1 MDIAVLDAIQQH
13 LRTPLLDQIMLLAT
27 HLGDLALVW
36 LVAGAVL
43 VAQPRYR
50 RWGVAVL
57 LAVVATAILGMF
69 VLKPLFGRARPFV
82 AYEFAGLLIP
92 PPSGDS
98 FPSNHSMLSFAAAA
112 ALCCLPEK
120 GRGVLALK
128 VSAVAVACLIAFS
141 RLYLYVHYPLRYP
154 GGRRHRHRGRHRF
167 GLARGE
173 DLARIVVRLRA
184 LPKRPLPSRASRP
197 TPACARV
204 SSPERASSARRPCR
218 RAP

>member
-1 MDIAVLDAIQQH
+1 
-13 LRTPLLDQIMLLAT
+13 MLLAT

-98 FPSNHSMLSFAAAA
+98 FPSNHSGAV
-112 ALCCLPEK
+112 LPAGEGQRRAGAQGL
-120 GRGVLALK
+120 GRGRRMPHRLLAPLP
-128 VSAVAVACLIAFS
+128 VRALS
-141 RLYLYVHYPLRYP
+141 LRYP

-173 DLARIVVRLRA
+173 DLARIVVRLKA

>member
-98 FPSNHSMLSFAAAA
+98 FPSNHSMVSFAAAA
-112 ALCCLPEK
+112 ALCCLPGK

-141 RLYLYVHYPLRYP
+141 RLYLYVHYPSDI
-154 GGRRHRHRGRHRF
+154 
-167 GLARGE
+167 LAGAVI
-173 DLARIVVRLRA
+173 LARIVVRLKA

>member
-98 FPSNHSMLSFAAAA
+98 FPSNHSMVSFAAAA
-112 ALCCLPEK
+112 ALCCLPGK

-141 RLYLYVHYPLRYP
+141 RLYLYVHYPPISWRAP
-154 GGRRHRHRGRHRF
+154 SSASRSASVRF
-167 GLARGE
+167 G
-173 DLARIVVRLRA
+173 
-184 LPKRPLPSRASRP
+184 SW
-197 TPACARV
+197 
-204 SSPERASSARRPCR
+204 RRPGPNR
-218 RAP
+218 RQTESVAEEASPVASL

>member
-57 LAVVATAILGMF
+57 LAVVATAIFGMF

-98 FPSNHSMLSFAAAA
+98 FPSNHSMVSFAAAA
-112 ALCCLPEK
+112 ALCCLPGK

-141 RLYLYVHYPLRYP
+141 RLYLYVHYPSDI
-154 GGRRHRHRGRHRF
+154 
-167 GLARGE
+167 LAGAVIGIAVGIGSVWLVE
-173 DLARIVVRLRA
+173 KVW
-184 LPKRPLPSRASRP
+184 
-197 TPACARV
+197 
-204 SSPERASSARRPCR
+204 PERPPSD
-218 RAP
+218 

>member
-50 RWGVAVL
+50 RWGAAVL

-98 FPSNHSMLSFAAAA
+98 FPSNHSMVSFAAAT

-120 GRGVLALK
+120 GRGITAAK
-128 VSAVAVACLIAFS
+128 VAAVVVACLIAFS
-141 RLYLYVHYPLRYP
+141 RLYLYVHYPTDVAAGALL
-154 GGRRHRHRGRHRF
+154 GVALGF
-167 GLARGE
+167 AAVALAR
-173 DLARIVVRLRA
+173 RI
-184 LPKRPLPSRASRP
+184 RPDVSPPR
-197 TPACARV
+197 TP
-204 SSPERASSARRPCR
+204 
-218 RAP
+218 

>member
-1 MDIAVLDAIQQH
+1 MDIAVLNAIQQH

-36 LVAGAVL
+36 LVAG
-43 VAQPRYR
+43 
-50 RWGVAVL
+50 AVL

-98 FPSNHSMLSFAAAA
+98 FPSNHSMVSFAAAA
-112 ALCCLPEK
+112 ALCCLPGK

-141 RLYLYVHYPLRYP
+141 RLYLYVHYPSDI
-154 GGRRHRHRGRHRF
+154 
-167 GLARGE
+167 LAGAVIGIAVGIGSVW
-173 DLARIVVRLRA
+173 LVNKVW
-184 LPKRPLPSRASRP
+184 
-197 TPACARV
+197 
-204 SSPERASSARRPCR
+204 PERPPSD
-218 RAP
+218 

>member
-36 LVAGAVL
+36 
-43 VAQPRYR
+43 
-50 RWGVAVL
+50 
-57 LAVVATAILGMF
+57 
-69 VLKPLFGRARPFV
+69 RARPFV

-98 FPSNHSMLSFAAAA
+98 FPSNHSMVSFAAAA
-112 ALCCLPEK
+112 ALCCLPGK

-141 RLYLYVHYPLRYP
+141 RLYLYVHYPSDI
-154 GGRRHRHRGRHRF
+154 
-167 GLARGE
+167 LAGAVIGIAVGIGSVWLVE
-173 DLARIVVRLRA
+173 KTW
-184 LPKRPLPSRASRP
+184 PE
-197 TPACARV
+197 
-204 SSPERASSARRPCR
+204 SSSD
-218 RAP
+218 

>member
-98 FPSNHSMLSFAAAA
+98 FPSNHSMVSFAAAA
-112 ALCCLPEK
+112 ALCCLPGK

-141 RLYLYVHYPLRYP
+141 RLYLYVHYPSDI
-154 GGRRHRHRGRHRF
+154 
-167 GLARGE
+167 LAGAVIGIAVGIGSE
-173 DLARIVVRLRA
+173 KTW
-184 LPKRPLPSRASRP
+184 PE
-197 TPACARV
+197 
-204 SSPERASSARRPCR
+204 SSSD
-218 RAP
+218 

>member
-98 FPSNHSMLSFAAAA
+98 FPSNHSMVSFAAAA
-112 ALCCLPEK
+112 ALCCL
-120 GRGVLALK
+120 LALK

-141 RLYLYVHYPLRYP
+141 RLYLYVHYPSDI
-154 GGRRHRHRGRHRF
+154 
-167 GLARGE
+167 LAGAVIGIAVGIGSVWLVE
-173 DLARIVVRLRA
+173 KTW
-184 LPKRPLPSRASRP
+184 PE
-197 TPACARV
+197 
-204 SSPERASSARRPCR
+204 SSSD
-218 RAP
+218 

>member
-50 RWGVAVL
+50 RWGAAVL

-98 FPSNHSMLSFAAAA
+98 
-112 ALCCLPEK
+112 
-120 GRGVLALK
+120 
-128 VSAVAVACLIAFS
+128 
-141 RLYLYVHYPLRYP
+141 
-154 GGRRHRHRGRHRF
+154 
-167 GLARGE
+167 
-173 DLARIVVRLRA
+173 
-184 LPKRPLPSRASRP
+184 
-197 TPACARV
+197 
-204 SSPERASSARRPCR
+204 SPRCR
-218 RAP
+218 RAQA

>member
-69 VLKPLFGRARPFV
+69 VLKPLFV

-98 FPSNHSMLSFAAAA
+98 FPSNHSMVSFAAAA
-112 ALCCLPEK
+112 ALCCLPGK

-141 RLYLYVHYPLRYP
+141 RLYLYVHYPSDI
-154 GGRRHRHRGRHRF
+154 
-167 GLARGE
+167 LAGAVIGIAVGIGSVWLVE
-173 DLARIVVRLRA
+173 KTW
-184 LPKRPLPSRASRP
+184 PE
-197 TPACARV
+197 
-204 SSPERASSARRPCR
+204 SSSD
-218 RAP
+218 

>member
-98 FPSNHSMLSFAAAA
+98 FPSNHSMVSWGAAAA
-112 ALCCLPEK
+112 PWGVRGE
-120 GRGVLALK
+120 GRGG
-128 VSAVAVACLIAFS
+128 
-141 RLYLYVHYPLRYP
+141 
-154 GGRRHRHRGRHRF
+154 GGRK
-167 GLARGE
+167 
-173 DLARIVVRLRA
+173 V
-184 LPKRPLPSRASRP
+184 
-197 TPACARV
+197 
-204 SSPERASSARRPCR
+204 
-218 RAP
+218 

>member
-1 MDIAVLDAIQQH
+1 MDIAVLDFIQAH
-13 LRTPLLDQIMLLAT
+13 LRSPLMDALMLAAT

-43 VAQPRYR
+43 AAQPRHR
-50 RWGVAVL
+50 RYGVAVV
-57 LAVVATAILGMF
+57 LAVAATAALGML

-98 FPSNHSMLSFAAAA
+98 FPSNHSMVSFAAAA
-112 ALCCLPEK
+112 ALCCLPGK

-141 RLYLYVHYPLRYP
+141 RLYLYVHYPSDI
-154 GGRRHRHRGRHRF
+154 
-167 GLARGE
+167 LAGAVIGIAVGIGSVWLVE
-173 DLARIVVRLRA
+173 KTW
-184 LPKRPLPSRASRP
+184 PE
-197 TPACARV
+197 
-204 SSPERASSARRPCR
+204 SSSD
-218 RAP
+218 

>member
-98 FPSNHSMLSFAAAA
+98 FPSNHSMVSFAAAA
-112 ALCCLPEK
+112 ALCCLPGK

-141 RLYLYVHYPLRYP
+141 RLYLYVHYPSDI
-154 GGRRHRHRGRHRF
+154 
-167 GLARGE
+167 LAG
-173 DLARIVVRLRA
+173 AVIGIAVVRLRA

>member
-98 FPSNHSMLSFAAAA
+98 FPSP
-112 ALCCLPEK
+112 LP
-120 GRGVLALK
+120 RRC
-128 VSAVAVACLIAFS
+128 AVC
-141 RLYLYVHYPLRYP
+141 
-154 GGRRHRHRGRHRF
+154 RGRAEACWRS
-167 GLARGE
+167 RS
-173 DLARIVVRLRA
+173 
-184 LPKRPLPSRASRP
+184 RPWPSHASSPSRASTCTCTIP
-197 TPACARV
+197 PI
-204 SSPERASSARRPCR
+204 SWRAPSSASRSASVRFGSWRRPGPNR
-218 RAP
+218 RQTESVAEEASPVASL

>member
-82 AYEFAGLLIP
+82 AYEFAGLLM
-92 PPSGDS
+92 
-98 FPSNHSMLSFAAAA
+98 HAEHLEAYTA
-112 ALCCLPEK
+112 
-120 GRGVLALK
+120 
-128 VSAVAVACLIAFS
+128 
-141 RLYLYVHYPLRYP
+141 
-154 GGRRHRHRGRHRF
+154 
-167 GLARGE
+167 
-173 DLARIVVRLRA
+173 LARILSVY
-184 LPKRPLPSRASRP
+184 
-197 TPACARV
+197 RV
-204 SSPERASSARRPCR
+204 SSARTISIRTYSTT
-218 RAP
+218 A

>member
-1 MDIAVLDAIQQH
+1 VDIAVLDAIQQH

-98 FPSNHSMLSFAAAA
+98 FPSNHSMVSFAAAA
-112 ALCCLPEK
+112 ALCCLPGK
-120 GRGVLALK
+120 GSDGAQRHQQDGHDNGRQRRRPAGQLAELRHQFL
-128 VSAVAVACLIAFS
+128 VCPGRFAVACLIAFS
-141 RLYLYVHYPLRYP
+141 RLYLYVHYPSDI
-154 GGRRHRHRGRHRF
+154 
-167 GLARGE
+167 LAGAVIGIAVGIGSVWLVE
-173 DLARIVVRLRA
+173 KTW
-184 LPKRPLPSRASRP
+184 PE
-197 TPACARV
+197 
-204 SSPERASSARRPCR
+204 SSSD
-218 RAP
+218 